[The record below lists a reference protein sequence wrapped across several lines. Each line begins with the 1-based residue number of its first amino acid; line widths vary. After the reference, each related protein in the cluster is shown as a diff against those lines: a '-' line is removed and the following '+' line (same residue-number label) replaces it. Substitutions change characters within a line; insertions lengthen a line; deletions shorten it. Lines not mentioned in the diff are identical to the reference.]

1 MYPRLVCSI
10 LLIFTFT
17 TCYSQREKYK
27 AAREEGN
34 EIFVI
39 TMDSVKHTGS
49 KLKTPA
55 TYPPPSIKLDGVK
68 YSITKPTEVLAYQDE
83 NEYVVNVPGGTGLSS
98 RFVRGKINLYT
109 YVVNLW
115 LNGHYEM
122 VFRWLLEKERGVYLS
137 ATFESMEKVFGDNPA
152 VMAKYNQYFPNIQH
166 KAVYFS
172 SNARKEERVFRDQ
185 VLELVELYNK

>member
-1 MYPRLVCSI
+1 MLLRFLLST
-10 LLIFTFT
+10 LLIFLFT
-17 TCYSQREKYK
+17 NGYGQREKYK
-27 AAREEGN
+27 AAREEGD

-39 TMDSVKHTGS
+39 TMDSVKHKGS

-55 TYPPPSIKLDGVK
+55 AYPPPFIKLDGVK

-83 NEYVVNVPGGTGLSS
+83 NEYVVNVPGITGLSS
-98 RFVRGKINLYT
+98 RFVKGKINLYT

-115 LNGHYEM
+115 VNGHYEM
-122 VFRWLLEKERGVYLS
+122 GFRWLLEKEKGVYLS
-137 ATFESMEKVFGDNPA
+137 ATFESMEKVFGDNAA
-152 VMAKYNQYFPNIQH
+152 VMAKYNQYFPNIKA

-172 SNARKEERVFRDQ
+172 SNIRKEERIFRDK